1 MTVEHAFPGG
11 LKDWI
16 EQLQSKGKLA
26 FSLGDVH
33 KAFPALSEDAVKLAL
48 NRLSKKSKVLS
59 IHKGYYLIIP
69 PQYSSRG
76 ILPPA
81 LYIDGLMHFLKRP
94 YYTGL
99 LSAAAYHGAAHQQP
113 QEFFVV
119 TTLPPLRATERKGI
133 KVNYISKKSLN
144 TQLIESRKTES
155 GYLKISSPALTATD
169 LVHFE
174 KRIGGLSRA
183 ATVINELVDVLK
195 PDMFSSALLNEVST
209 YSIQRLGYIL
219 EYIVE
224 QKQLAKALLHKAKET
239 GLSFFRVPLKTELPV
254 KGFSSD
260 ENWKVIVNTEIEID
274 E

>member
-1 MTVEHAFPGG
+1 MTPISGG

-16 EQLQSKGKLA
+16 DGLQSKGKLA
-26 FSLGDVH
+26 FSLRQAH
-33 KAFPALSEDAVKLAL
+33 EAFPELSEDAVKLSL
-48 NRLSKKSKVLS
+48 NRLSKKGKVVS
-59 IHKGYYLIIP
+59 IYKGYYLIIP
-69 PQYSSRG
+69 PQYSSKG

-81 LYIDGLMHFLKRP
+81 LYIDGLMQYLQRP
-94 YYTGL
+94 YYAGL

-119 TTLPPLRATERKGI
+119 TSLPALRATERKGI
-133 KVNYISKKSLN
+133 KVNYISKKSIN
-144 TQLIESRKTES
+144 EALIESRKTES

-169 LVHFE
+169 LVQFE
-174 KRIGGLSRA
+174 KRIGGLNRA
-183 ATVINELVDVLK
+183 ATVINELAEVLR
-195 PDMFSSALLNEVST
+195 PEMFNAALFSQAST

-219 EYIVE
+219 QYKAG
-224 QKQLAKALLHKAKET
+224 QKQLAEALLHEAKQA
-239 GLSFFRVPLKTELPV
+239 GLSFFRVPLKADLPV